1 MTNTADE
8 NIFIGRQPIFLANRE
23 LFGYELL
30 FRNGFTPNAAVP
42 MASGSEATATVINN
56 AMMHFG
62 LENIVGDG
70 KAFINFPESF
80 FTDQITPCFSPK
92 NTIIEV
98 LEDVSPTETVITAL
112 KALKQQGY
120 TIALDDFVFRK
131 KLIPFIQ
138 LADIIKFDVQYV
150 KIENIAELF
159 RRVKKVSEFK
169 IVAERVETTE
179 MFDACRDAGADYF
192 QGYFFA
198 KPEVIQGTKMS
209 VGRQN
214 LMLLLQKITDDAMHL
229 EDLERIVERDIG
241 LVHKI
246 MKLAE
251 QYRNRDM
258 PMFETLK
265 EVMMLFGLKRVQSW
279 ATLLSMSAVDDVMP
293 EVFGIARVR
302 AIFMRSV
309 AEKMGLK
316 QVDSFYLTGLF
327 SVLDVVLKKTLQDAI
342 TDLPVNDLIKNA
354 LLKGEGEQGQLLK
367 LAQTFEGNAKS
378 SAAQQT
384 QYAGLYLAAVE
395 ESNQMARVL

>member
-1 MTNTADE
+1 MSTPE
-8 NIFIGRQPIFLANRE
+8 NEHIFIGRQPIFLANSE

-30 FRNGFTPNAAVP
+30 FRNGFKPNAAVP

-62 LENIVGDG
+62 LETIVGEA
-70 KAFINFPESF
+70 KAFINFPEAF
-80 FTDQITPCFSPK
+80 FTKQITPCFSHK

-98 LEDVSPTETVITAL
+98 LEDVSPTQEVIEAIKSL
-112 KALKQQGY
+112 KSLGF

-131 KLIPFIQ
+131 KLVPFIQ

-150 KIENIAELF
+150 KLENVGELF
-159 RRVKKVSEFK
+159 RRVRKVSNFK
-169 IVAERVETTE
+169 IVAERVESLE
-179 MFDACRDAGADYF
+179 MFNACRDAGADYF

-198 KPEVIQGTKMS
+198 KPEVLQGQKMG

-214 LMLLLQKITDDAMHL
+214 LMLLLQKITDDSLHL
-229 EDLERIVERDIG
+229 EDLEKIVERDVG

-258 PMFETLK
+258 PKFTTLR

-279 ATLLSMSAVDDVMP
+279 ATLLSMSAIDDLMP
-293 EVFGIARVR
+293 EVFNLARTR

-309 AEKMGLK
+309 AEKMSLK

-327 SVLDVVLKKTLQDAI
+327 SMLDVVMKKTLADAVAE
-342 TDLPVNDLIKNA
+342 LPVSDVIKNA
-354 LLKGEGEQGQLLK
+354 LLAGEGEHGKLLK
-367 LAQTFEGNAKS
+367 LARSFEGAPKTFPNQS
-378 SAAQQT
+378 
-384 QYAGLYLAAVE
+384 QYAKIYLAAIE
-395 ESNQMARVL
+395 ESNQLAQLS